1 LDSTGFDS
9 IRVWPTALLLPL
21 SLSAQK
27 GARAILAIV
36 IDEIAE
42 LVSNVSGKSSVRLLI

>member
-1 LDSTGFDS
+1 M
-9 IRVWPTALLLPL
+9 
-21 SLSAQK
+21 
-27 GARAILAIV
+27 LAIV